1 MSHEEL
7 CAKVTRYI
15 EAEQKMSFELTEMVY
30 LYALGASINA
40 EEFKQAYEEY
50 IDARN
55 DIPEDVLKRL
65 DNRKDKSNCK

>member
-50 IDARN
+50 IDARKA
-55 DIPEDVLKRL
+55 IPEDVLERLNKR
-65 DNRKDKSNCK
+65 KTKSNCK